1 MATETLKFEISEQD
15 SNYELRQYKEYL
27 TASIEIE
34 AGFIDALNSGF
45 RILSDYY
52 AGSNWSK
59 TPVDVKGALAMGV
72 ASHEKIS
79 TTTPVLVKMV
89 VEGEKYEISFIL
101 PAKYT
106 KDNIPEPFNKN
117 IKFSRVKPCKAAV
130 IMNRG
135 HMDDAIAIEK
145 ASDLRSWVEQKGVRY
160 KSKIIFAVFLSLL
173 TPSRFRRWEVLTK
186 VDDALDNAE
195 LEP

>member
-1 MATETLKFEISEQD
+1 MATETLKYQVSEKD
-15 SNYELRQYKEYL
+15 SNYELRQYEEYF

-34 AGFIDALNSGF
+34 AGFIDALNSGL

-52 AGSNWSK
+52 SGGNWSK
-59 TPVDVKGALAMGV
+59 TPVDVKGSLTMGV
-72 ASHEKIS
+72 ASHEKIGA
-79 TTTPVLVKMV
+79 TTPVLVKMV

-106 KDNIPEPFNKN
+106 KDNLPEPFNKN
-117 IKFSRVKPCKAAV
+117 IKFSRVKPYKAAV
-130 IMNRG
+130 MMNRG
-135 HMDDAIAIEK
+135 HMDDSITIEK
-145 ASDLRSWVEQKGVRY
+145 ASDLRSWLEQKGVRY

-186 VDDALDNAE
+186 VDDSLD
-195 LEP
+195 